1 MGGLTFLSISMY
13 CLNNETRSTFVTRQ
27 VPSIVFIY
35 ISNPTFPLF
44 KNRFSDNLR
53 LFKRQ
58 IVPIRIRNRFD
69 FSTGS
74 LCLSVY
80 GWRTISRSWS
90 IRPQCVAQCA
100 SHPLAGVLAR
110 LFFPSPSSSVFP
122 PTVTHFRHWTPN
134 SNTEPVFRT
143 FRTHTEWNA
152 CCFSVYAILHP
163 SILCSSFPSLLEA
176 VSMYAN
182 PVYELAKCTRKCIRR
197 TINCRSSLEEVLRN
211 YGKLGEIESTSA

>member
-110 LFFPSPSSSVFP
+110 LFFPSPSSLSSLLRSLISVIE
-122 PTVTHFRHWTPN
+122 H
-134 SNTEPVFRT
+134 RT
-143 FRTHTEWNA
+143 RTRSQCSA
-152 CCFSVYAILHP
+152 RSVHIRNGTRVVSLYTRFYTLP
-163 SILCSSFPSLLEA
+163 SFVLCSPLSSRLSRCMQILSTNLLSA
-176 VSMYAN
+176 RAS
-182 PVYELAKCTRKCIRR
+182 
-197 TINCRSSLEEVLRN
+197 VLGGR
-211 YGKLGEIESTSA
+211 

>member
-1 MGGLTFLSISMY
+1 MRRVQRSWRGRFRVS
-13 CLNNETRSTFVTRQ
+13 CL
-27 VPSIVFIY
+27 FIY
-35 ISNPTFPLF
+35 RIQRFLFLRIDSPIIWDYLNDKSFP
-44 KNRFSDNLR
+44 SVSA
-53 LFKRQ
+53 
-58 IVPIRIRNRFD
+58 IVSIFLPA
-69 FSTGS
+69 
-74 LCLSVY
+74 LSVCPY
-80 GWRTISRSWS
+80 TVEGPSWS
-90 IRPQCVAQCA
+90 IRPQCVVQCA

-134 SNTEPVFRT
+134 SNTEPVLRT

>member
-1 MGGLTFLSISMY
+1 MRHVQRSWRGRLSEYRMY
-13 CLNNETRSTFVTRQ
+13 
-27 VPSIVFIY
+27 IVFIY

-163 SILCSSFPSLLEA
+163 STF
-176 VSMYAN
+176 
-182 PVYELAKCTRKCIRR
+182 
-197 TINCRSSLEEVLRN
+197 VLRSPLSSRLSRCMQILSTN
-211 YGKLGEIESTSA
+211 LLSARASVLGGR